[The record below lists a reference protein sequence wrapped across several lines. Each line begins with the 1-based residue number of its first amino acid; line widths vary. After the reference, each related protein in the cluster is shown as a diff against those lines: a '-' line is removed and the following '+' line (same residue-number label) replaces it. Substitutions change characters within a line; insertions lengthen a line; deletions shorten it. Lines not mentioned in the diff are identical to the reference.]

1 VRRLSAEGKHVR
13 VFEAGGEHLIRDSLA
28 ELEARLD
35 PAWFV
40 RVHRGDIVNLQAV
53 VRFDGLFHGDALVE
67 LEDGSSVVVS
77 RTHRDGFFSRWRGR

>member
-1 VRRLSAEGKHVR
+1 MR
-13 VFEAGGEHLIRDSLA
+13 VFEAGGQHLIRESLA

-35 PAWFV
+35 PARFV

-53 VRFDGLFHGDALVE
+53 VRLDGLFHGDAMVE

-77 RTHRDGFFSRWRGR
+77 RTHRDTFFSRWRGR